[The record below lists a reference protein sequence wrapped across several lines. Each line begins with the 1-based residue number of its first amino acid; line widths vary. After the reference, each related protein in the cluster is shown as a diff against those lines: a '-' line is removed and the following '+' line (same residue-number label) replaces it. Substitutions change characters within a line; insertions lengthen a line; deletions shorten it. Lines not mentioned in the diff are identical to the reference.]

1 MPIPWKD
8 IRNSKEVRTQEAKNG
23 TCMKIYEAKLEF
35 LEGWGGVVQT
45 KQALWRKL
53 WIFFAATHFE
63 QFTRK

>member
-1 MPIPWKD
+1 
-8 IRNSKEVRTQEAKNG
+8 VRAQEAKNG

-53 WIFFAATHFE
+53 WIFFGATHFE